1 MAIRDASAAHFLF
14 EVGAFAPEDLMVA
27 DFRGREAISQ
37 PYRFELRLVSSDP
50 DVASED
56 VLNKPASFTL
66 LRGDTE
72 EKIHGVIV
80 DFEAGER
87 ADPERVVYH
96 AVLAPRL
103 QLLALTQQSRVFQNK
118 SVQEIVTE
126 VLKGGGLT
134 GSAVKWSLAKKSPPK
149 EYVVQYQE
157 TDLNF
162 VSRLLEHEGIFYWF
176 DHAGEEE
183 VLVISDDPKKFPAL
197 ADPEELSYRPPGAMA
212 GDVPEHVDAFSTRER
227 VVTKKVM
234 LRDYNYRT
242 PEVNLQGESQ
252 ISDKGVGLFYEY
264 GDHFKNV
271 DEGNQLARV
280 RNEEIDCMR
289 LVGQGASDC
298 RGLRA
303 GHRFTLKEHFRNAS
317 NREFVLLE
325 VIHQGSQARAM
336 NLEASG
342 DEPTYANEFTCIPSD
357 APYRPPRLAPKPR
370 VDGSMHA
377 VVDASGS
384 GQYAEIDDQGRYKV
398 RLPFDLAQAK
408 AGQASKAMRMA
419 QPYSGADYGMHFPL
433 HKGTEVILTH
443 VDGDLDRPIIA
454 ASVPNPATGTPVKSG
469 NKSQCMIRTGGN
481 NQIQLEDN
489 DGSQRITMTTP
500 SEGTMFSMGA
510 PNSPGAGFDMKTD
523 ANIHSDIGV
532 DATYKIGGN
541 VDWTIAKN
549 AMRKVLGFCED
560 KITGSW
566 RKTINGDFQS
576 FIVGLDSK
584 QVLGANTETYGG
596 LQHETVMGAI
606 VQLGYAMKLE
616 KQGGPSF
623 FKNPVTDIDAKTLIK
638 MNAGAK
644 LDAKAPL
651 VHIDGTS
658 GAALV
663 SGSADRIEVTPG
675 DISLFSDNIQITGKS
690 KITLKVGGSTITMTS
705 GRIEIKSSE
714 VHVVGSSGRVNVTGD
729 VSVTASDIYLK
740 GKVTE
745 V

>member
-14 EVGAFAPEDLMVA
+14 EVGAFAAQDLMVA
-27 DFRGREAISQ
+27 DFSGREAISQ
-37 PYRFELRLVSSDP
+37 PYRFELRLVSTDP

-56 VLNKPASFTL
+56 VLNKPAGFTL

-126 VLKGGGLT
+126 VLKGGGLS
-134 GSAVKWSLAKKSPPK
+134 GGAVKWSLAKKYPPK

-183 VLVISDDPKKFPAL
+183 VLVISDDAKKFPAL
-197 ADPEELSYRPPGAMA
+197 ADPEELPYRPPGAMA
-212 GDVPEHVDAFSTRER
+212 GEVPEHVDAFSTRER

-252 ISDKGVGLFYEY
+252 INDNGVGLFYEY

-303 GHRFTLKEHFRNAS
+303 GHRFTLKEHFRNAN

-336 NLEASG
+336 NLESSG

-398 RLPFDLAQAK
+398 RLPFDLAEAK

-489 DGSQRITMTTP
+489 DGSQRITMMTP
-500 SEGTMFSMGA
+500 SEGTVFSMGA
-510 PNSPGAGFDMKTD
+510 PNSPTAGFSMKTD
-523 ANIHSDIGV
+523 ANMCTDIGV
-532 DATYKIGGN
+532 DAVDTIGGN
-541 VDWTIAKN
+541 VLRTIGGFVSETIKGSSDTKIEGSSSKIIGGREDKHIFGMKREAINGVEVKT
-549 AMRKVLGFCED
+549 VLGLKSE
-560 KITGSW
+560 
-566 RKTINGDFQS
+566 TI
-576 FIVGLDSK
+576 
-584 QVLGANTETYGG
+584 GG
-596 LQHETVMGAI
+596 VKHESVAGAI
-606 VQLGYAMKLE
+606 IRVGGSFDYT
-616 KQGGPSF
+616 KQGGPAT
-623 FKNPVTDIDAKTLIK
+623 KVAPIIAMQGGALIQ
-638 MNAGAK
+638 G
-644 LDAKAPL
+644 KAPAVRFEGGAIIVL
-651 VHIDGTS
+651 ESKGTS
-658 GAALV
+658 IDL
-663 SGSADRIEVTPG
+663 TPG
-675 DISLFSDNIQITGKS
+675 EAVIQSPKIEIEAGSSLV
-690 KITLKVGGSTITMTS
+690 LKCGGSTITMTP
-705 GRIEIKSSE
+705 GDIKVE
-714 VHVVGSSGRVNVTGD
+714 GGELFLKGGGSSINMRGSMLIHASNIRATT
-729 VSVTASDIYLK
+729 SV
-740 GKVTE
+740 E
-745 V
+745 VI